1 MNVNENLE
9 NNETV
14 GSKFISF
21 FQGIFGDSQEKA
33 ESAGSE
39 QLKLG

>member
-1 MNVNENLE
+1 MNVNDDFVQ
-9 NNETV
+9 NETV
-14 GSKFISF
+14 GSKFIQF

-33 ESAGSE
+33 KSAGSE